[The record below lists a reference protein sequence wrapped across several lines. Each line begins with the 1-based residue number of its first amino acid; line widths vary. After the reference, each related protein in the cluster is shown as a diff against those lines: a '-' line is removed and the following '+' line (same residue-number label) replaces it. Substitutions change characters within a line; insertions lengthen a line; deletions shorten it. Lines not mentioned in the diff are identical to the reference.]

1 MPSKEDLKSSTERNV
16 PGHLV
21 EVPLN
26 YKTRSNQRISWG
38 VLPPAIQDL
47 GKEAVC
53 HRNVAL
59 LAAILALEEA
69 SALEAVIYCLQAFSE
84 LCNSSQKVSAGPLAE
99 QFLDVHQSMQ
109 KAVVVINSLINRNIP
124 EAKSSTRGSLQS
136 LSPDVYNTLT
146 SKNAASW
153 VHAAIET
160 DLSKFSLFRKPEN
173 NETVNGEKYHYVILE
188 NTPKFMNCENHSP
201 SLKKQLLPSIKKMNT
216 ERKEG
221 YKGSK
226 LKEAASLA
234 EKLLLVSHQ
243 WFLKYIEDSL
253 NLRFGLSR
261 DGSSEIAGLL
271 RQLKRVNE
279 WLDELARV
287 RVEADDRIQD
297 LRKKLYGF

>member
-1 MPSKEDLKSSTERNV
+1 
-16 PGHLV
+16 
-21 EVPLN
+21 
-26 YKTRSNQRISWG
+26 
-38 VLPPAIQDL
+38 
-47 GKEAVC
+47 
-53 HRNVAL
+53 
-59 LAAILALEEA
+59 
-69 SALEAVIYCLQAFSE
+69 
-84 LCNSSQKVSAGPLAE
+84 
-99 QFLDVHQSMQ
+99 
-109 KAVVVINSLINRNIP
+109 
-124 EAKSSTRGSLQS
+124 
-136 LSPDVYNTLT
+136 
-146 SKNAASW
+146 
-153 VHAAIET
+153 
-160 DLSKFSLFRKPEN
+160 
-173 NETVNGEKYHYVILE
+173 
-188 NTPKFMNCENHSP
+188 
-201 SLKKQLLPSIKKMNT
+201 MNT